1 MEISPRLIVIVLFVL
16 FVAWMIW
23 LAVKRKR
30 L

>member
-1 MEISPRLIVIVLFVL
+1 MPISPRLIVFVLFLL

-23 LAVKRKR
+23 LAVKQKK